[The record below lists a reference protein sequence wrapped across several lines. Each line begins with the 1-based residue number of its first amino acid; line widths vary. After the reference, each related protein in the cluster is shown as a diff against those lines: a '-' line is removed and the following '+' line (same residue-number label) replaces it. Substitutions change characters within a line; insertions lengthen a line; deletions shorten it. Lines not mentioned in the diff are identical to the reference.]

1 MLKAAIAEEEV
12 KVAERKYNK
21 NVKENNID
29 LIEEQTGREI
39 TLLPNEQVLP
49 MSKKRKEIYEADK

>member
-12 KVAERKYNK
+12 KVAERKFNK
-21 NVKENNID
+21 NVKENNVD
-29 LIEEQTGREI
+29 LIEEQTGKEI